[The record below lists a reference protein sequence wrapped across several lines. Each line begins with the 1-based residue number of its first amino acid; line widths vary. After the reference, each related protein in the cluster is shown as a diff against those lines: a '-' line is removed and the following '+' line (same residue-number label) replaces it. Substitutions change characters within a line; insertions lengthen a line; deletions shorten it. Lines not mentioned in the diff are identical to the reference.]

1 MARGGARPGA
11 ARPAGKS
18 ANTSPPVTRARARAR
33 DGSGNQ
39 RPWPADKVERW
50 PIDRLIPY
58 AKNAARQRRSSGLH
72 QGWHHRQGAVVP
84 MAQTL
89 AALHPDRTKRPRPHR
104 PALVATPGASEWISR
119 VSSPATNK
127 SGRTLKKGAGNLA
140 NSRAAWQISLMIR

>member
-1 MARGGARPGA
+1 MGHCYHHALSSVKKWGGAAEDYLPLHQWFDVIWTVKPFSGH
-11 ARPAGKS
+11 S
-18 ANTSPPVTRARARAR
+18 ANTSRPSTRARARAR

-84 MAQTL
+84 MVQTL
-89 AALHPDRTKRPRPHR
+89 AALHPDPQSVLGHIAIPSINRSAVP
-104 PALVATPGASEWISR
+104 PAVRRIGLG
-119 VSSPATNK
+119 
-127 SGRTLKKGAGNLA
+127 
-140 NSRAAWQISLMIR
+140 